1 MKQNAD
7 HIQKQARKY
16 VQMLWP
22 EELVAITPD
31 TIITT
36 RRYIKYILPVCPSFF
51 FLYSGSGSFQ
61 RVSYQTNNRYFRLK
75 KSYEMQ
81 LYADIY
87 LLLNYSTFSGVHPA
101 HHQEYIK
108 L

>member
-51 FLYSGSGSFQ
+51 FPLFW
-61 RVSYQTNNRYFRLK
+61 FR
-75 KSYEMQ
+75 Q
-81 LYADIY
+81 LSASI
-87 LLLNYSTFSGVHPA
+87 LSNQQPLF
-101 HHQEYIK
+101 
-108 L
+108 